1 MKIRKIRLFLIIFWF
16 IIAGLF
22 IWLKVLPFGHAVYFQ
37 SYPDKFNLSGGK
49 GFIGR
54 FSPAERVT
62 LPNKII
68 GDPVYFSIFTPRTFS
83 EVKLTITYRP
93 TLTKQTPIIEAGV
106 LVDNVLWRYKTQPLQ
121 NDILD
126 NNFKDWFRLSSGN
139 TVLLQKN
146 KIFNDIPSALQAL
159 DKGFKDYCNQ
169 PTTCLAW
176 YNADDLSVKLPL
188 NITSSPREFKII
200 NTPLQG
206 AHQFYFLNDKK
217 GLANFSLDFADLN
230 INRDAD
236 NVEISIYNNSKKIYS
251 QVVTDN
257 FGQELSNKVR
267 EFNVN
272 FNTDLT
278 GPTNL
283 YKLEVKANDD
293 IVIKVIKDAPSAL
306 LAIGHLR
313 PVASPL
319 KPLSFWTDSSYI
331 EINAVTPASRQTIL
345 FGGQDF
351 KVTEAYQ
358 PFEFLNDK
366 KGLKEV
372 RLNKDDVILENNSVF
387 SFAPEDFFNPN
398 LIQLDRHFTL
408 DNNIKFI
415 LANYQTP
422 LQLENGYKQATVILN
437 TKEAYREKGKYG
449 FIISVPGLSLASE
462 GSLEIKSIK
471 AEFTGR
477 TIFDKL
483 LEIF

>member
-37 SYPDKFNLSGGK
+37 VYPDKVNLSGGK

-83 EVKLTITYRP
+83 EVKLTITYLP
-93 TLTKQTPIIEAGV
+93 TLTKQTPIIEVGV
-106 LVDNVLWRYKTQPLQ
+106 LVDNVLWRYKMQPLQ

-126 NNFKDWFRLSSGN
+126 NNFKDWFKLSNGD
-139 TVLLQKN
+139 TILLQKN
-146 KIFNDIPSALQAL
+146 KIFNDIPTVLQSL
-159 DKGFKDYCNQ
+159 TTGFKDYCYQ
-169 PTTCLAW
+169 PTSCLAW
-176 YNADDLSVKLPL
+176 YNAEELSVKLPL
-188 NITSSPREFKII
+188 NIVTPPQEFKII
-200 NTPLQG
+200 NIPLQG
-206 AHQFYFLNDKK
+206 AHQFYFLSGHKNT
-217 GLANFSLDFADLN
+217 NFSLDFADLN
-230 INRDAD
+230 INRDTD

-257 FGQELSNKVR
+257 FGQELTNKVR

-272 FNTDLT
+272 FNVDLA

-293 IVIKVIKDAPSAL
+293 MVIKAIKDAPSAL

-313 PVASPL
+313 PVTSPL
-319 KPLSFWTDSSYI
+319 KSLFFWTDSSYI
-331 EINAVTPASRQTIL
+331 EINAVTPASRQKIW
-345 FGGQDF
+345 FGGLEFQ
-351 KVTEAYQ
+351 VTKAYQ
-358 PFEFLNDK
+358 PFEFINVK
-366 KGLKEV
+366 QGLKEV
-372 RLNKDDVILENNSVF
+372 QLNKDDVIIENNSVF
-387 SFAPEDFFNPN
+387 SFAAKDFFNPT
-398 LIQLDRHFTL
+398 LVQLDRHFIL
-408 DNNIKFI
+408 DNDIKFI

-477 TIFDKL
+477 TILDKL